1 MRLARAAGL
10 VLAEMIGA
18 PDLETRLAELVMHQL
33 APCDLGDGIEV
44 VHDVERLEIE
54 MDCDLSDDAP
64 IEDACLRETSDA
76 DKTLELDREAIEALV
91 ENDGTHE
98 FVRFS
103 APYERIE
110 IELDAKAFLRATI
123 EEAKALS
130 AAPSPNAELSEQV
143 LVRGA
148 RLS

>member
-1 MRLARAAGL
+1 MRLPRAAGL

-64 IEDACLRETSDA
+64 VEDACLRETSDA

>member
-1 MRLARAAGL
+1 MTLVSDFVRLARSPGL
-10 VLAEMIGA
+10 VPAEMTA
-18 PDLETRLAELVMHQL
+18 HLEVRLAELVMHQL

-54 MDCDLSDDAP
+54 MECDLGDDAP
-64 IEDACLRETSDA
+64 VDDACLREASDP

-91 ENDGTHE
+91 ENDRTHE
-98 FVRFS
+98 LVRFS

-123 EEAKALS
+123 EEAKSVS
-130 AAPSPNAELSEQV
+130 AARRQPNEP
-143 LVRGA
+143 
-148 RLS
+148 